1 MIAGGSSDC
10 PSNGLPA
17 APPSAQAK
25 PTQSPYAAVAPP
37 PDPQDEKDIQ
47 AQAQQADS
55 AETEVA
61 QAAAAD
67 TGGAPI
73 AATPAAPAAP
83 VTVALGQTTD
93 QVKAILG
100 NPMKTADLGTKTIYY
115 YDGMKVVFKAG
126 KVSDVE

>member
-1 MIAGGSSDC
+1 MGASTGMVNSQRLISTPTRAIR
-10 PSNGLPA
+10 PA
-17 APPSAQAK
+17 
-25 PTQSPYAAVAPP
+25 TRAVAPP

-47 AQAQQADS
+47 AQAQQADA

-61 QAAAAD
+61 QAAAQD
-67 TGGAPI
+67 NGGAPI
-73 AATPAAPAAP
+73 ATTPAAPAAP